1 MTRLDTHTE
10 RVERAVKHFE
20 QRLDV
25 ARGSIAPAMQQLIDD
40 FLPLDPAAIL
50 G

>member
-25 ARGSIAPAMQQLIDD
+25 VRASIAPAMQELIDD